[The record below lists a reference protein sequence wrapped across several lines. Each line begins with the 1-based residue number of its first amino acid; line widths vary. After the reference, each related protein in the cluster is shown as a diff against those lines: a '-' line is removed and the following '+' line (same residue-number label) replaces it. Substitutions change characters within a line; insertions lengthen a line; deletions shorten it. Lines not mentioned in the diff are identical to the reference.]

1 MNRTEQEE
9 GDLLWGGWA
18 VMIKGNTAH
27 TVTQK
32 PVVKCLTEPRTMFQ
46 TAQFPD
52 KTELSKYTVRI
63 NSSLDDITVIL

>member
-1 MNRTEQEE
+1 
-9 GDLLWGGWA
+9 
-18 VMIKGNTAH
+18 MIKGNTAH

-32 PVVKCLTEPRTMFQ
+32 PVVKCLTEPRIMFQ
-46 TAQFPD
+46 MAQFPD